1 MASDPAP
8 STRGVVVAAVWRRSG
23 SGKSRRVGRRAAL
36 PSRSLR
42 GTRSSV
48 ATARN
53 ITLTV
58 DEEILVEARVL
69 AAQEGLSVSG
79 LLRRE
84 LVNLVERQRGYTK
97 AQESALRR
105 LKRGQSL
112 GMGKPLTREEV
123 HEREKLR

>member
-1 MASDPAP
+1 M
-8 STRGVVVAAVWRRSG
+8 GVGTGGVLLARE
-23 SGKSRRVGRRAAL
+23 
-36 PSRSLR
+36 LR
-42 GTRSSV
+42 GTRHVV

-97 AQESALRR
+97 AKESALRR

-112 GMGKPLTREEV
+112 GVGKQLTREEV